1 MGKIGLP
8 FIDSDLLYRGST
20 VLVFIKQDKNDMKF
34 PPPPPPPPQISQWQY
49 WSDKEKITKNT
60 YVGCS

>member
-34 PPPPPPPPQISQWQY
+34 PPPHKY
-49 WSDKEKITKNT
+49 LSDSIDLTRKK
-60 YVGCS
+60 

>member
-1 MGKIGLP
+1 MHYSLMGKIGLP

-34 PPPPPPPPQISQWQY
+34 PPPTNISVTVL
-49 WSDKEKITKNT
+49 I
-60 YVGCS
+60 